1 MTDPSVLFDPRIP
14 PRERCVTRYLIDNL
28 ADEKGSEDFAVF
40 QDGEI
45 WSYAQLRQK
54 VRKLAGG
61 FHDQGVG
68 RGDHVAVWMFDS
80 KEAILTFFAINYLG
94 AVFVPLNT
102 AYKGQVLS
110 HVLNVSDAKV
120 IVAHGQLLERLGE
133 VDVAQIEK
141 AIAVGEYVLPEA
153 INGVD
158 FYGVESTA
166 SEPPELDRPI
176 EPWDVQSIIFTSGT
190 TGPSK
195 GVLSSYLHI
204 FTNAGPETWHF
215 VTGEDRFLINMP
227 IFHIGGMGVIF
238 VMLCRGGS
246 IAVMDGF
253 DTEKF
258 WPFVR
263 ESKTTAFFLLGVM
276 TTFLLKQEPS
286 DDDKNHDVR
295 LAFMVPLTETCTEF
309 YERFGIDVYTIFN
322 MTEISSPIVS
332 EPNPTKRGTCGKKR
346 EGVDVRLVDE
356 NDCEV
361 APGEIGEM
369 IVRTDRPWGM
379 NSGYY
384 KNPEATAEA
393 WRNGWF
399 HTGDCFRQDDEGYF
413 YFVDRMKDA
422 MRRRGENISSFEVE
436 AEVVAYPSVR
446 EAAAYAV
453 PSDLGEDDVMIS
465 VAPVAGKD
473 IDLKD
478 LVEFLGERMPYFMVP
493 RYIRVLDELP
503 KTPSSKVM
511 KHVLRNEG
519 VTSDSWDREMYD
531 IKFKREKKR

>member
-40 QDGEI
+40 QDGET

-141 AIAVGEYVLPEA
+141 AIAVGGDVLPEA

-158 FYGVESTA
+158 FCGVESTA

-473 IDLKD
+473 IDPKD

-511 KHVLRNEG
+511 KHVLRSEG

>member
-1 MTDPSVLFDPRIP
+1 MTDPAPLFDPRVP
-14 PRERCVTRYLIDNL
+14 PRERCVTRYLIDNF
-28 ADEKGSEDFAVF
+28 AEDKGTETFAVF
-40 QDGEI
+40 QDGEV
-45 WSYAQLRQK
+45 WSYEQLRQK
-54 VRKLAGG
+54 VRQLAGG
-61 FHDQGVG
+61 FHEQGVS

-94 AVFVPLNT
+94 AVFVPMNT

-110 HVLNVSDAKV
+110 HVLNVSDAK
-120 IVAHGQLLERLGE
+120 ILVAHGQLLERLGE
-133 VDVAQIEK
+133 VDLAQIEK
-141 AIAVGEYVLPEA
+141 AISVGEGELPPA
-153 INGVD
+153 ISGVD
-158 FYGVESTA
+158 FSDLESTS

-399 HTGDCFRQDDEGYF
+399 HTGDCFRQDADGYF

-436 AEVVAYPSVR
+436 AEVVAYPEVR

-465 VAPVAGKD
+465 VAPVAGKT
-473 IDLKD
+473 IDPKVLI
-478 LVEFLGERMPYFMVP
+478 EFLGERMPYFMVP
-493 RYIRVLDELP
+493 RYIRILDELP
-503 KTPSSKVM
+503 KTPSAKVM
-511 KHVLRNEG
+511 KHVLRTEG
-519 VTSDSWDREMYD
+519 VTTDSWDREEHN
-531 IKFKREKKR
+531 IKFKREKKH